1 MMSAYA
7 TQLSELSKQNLLE
20 ETLRQHDKAAALEK
34 KLTALLADVDAA
46 MDHSGNR
53 WEEWG
58 ERAVTV
64 GEMLDAA
71 VAKARE

>member
-1 MMSAYA
+1 MSAYA
-7 TQLSELSKQNLLE
+7 TQLSELAKQNLLE

-46 MDHSGNR
+46 MYYSGNR
-53 WEEWG
+53 WSEWG
-58 ERAVTV
+58 ERAITV